1 MVFVW
6 SFNAW
11 SINSSEYHSKSKL
24 FASKKCNLRKCS
36 TISNERK
43 PGVLRIFFFWFLQKK
58 ICYNSFF
65 QTWCIWLGM
74 LYPKFL
80 FTFSVILLIY
90 SIWKWCMM
98 LSSILYAFLKS
109 RLVLNMLRKKN
120 HCSYFFLPPALF
132 PHYKYSYIPSS
143 TQGTT
148 DKVFFISADPIN

>member
-43 PGVLRIFFFWFLQKK
+43 PGVLQIFFLGFTKK
-58 ICYNSFF
+58 KNVTTVSFKHDAF
-65 QTWCIWLGM
+65 G
-74 LYPKFL
+74 YEFL

-98 LSSILYAFLKS
+98 LSRILYAFLKS

-120 HCSYFFLPPALF
+120 HCSYFFFATR
-132 PHYKYSYIPSS
+132 SIS
-143 TQGTT
+143 TLQIFLHT
-148 DKVFFISADPIN
+148 

>member
-1 MVFVW
+1 MQYQIQW
-6 SFNAW
+6 EKTRC
-11 SINSSEYHSKSKL
+11 IT
-24 FASKKCNLRKCS
+24 NL
-36 TISNERK
+36 
-43 PGVLRIFFFWFLQKK
+43 FFFLVFTKK
-58 ICYNSFF
+58 KCYNSFF

-98 LSSILYAFLKS
+98 LSRILYAFLKS

-143 TQGTT
+143 MYLHAYLFMKNDLRKNLYTKHSIYLEKFLNSKRKILQ
-148 DKVFFISADPIN
+148 K